1 MGSKPIGTE
10 EQNCFF
16 RNDVKNYTEFRT
28 DCKNFQLFFI
38 NQKLNVEICDD
49 DVMEVCDVIEK
60 CVSCCGKVC
69 VSCVRA
75 VLWMC
80 GQLIASTGRLE
91 ALGC

>member
-1 MGSKPIGTE
+1 MVQGELKSKTV
-10 EQNCFF
+10 FF

-28 DCKNFQLFFI
+28 DCKNFQLFSI
-38 NQKLNVEICDD
+38 NQKLNVEVCDD

-60 CVSCCGKVC
+60 CVSCCGKVW

-80 GQLIASTGRLE
+80 GQLIASTSRLK